1 MNSPSPDN
9 KADSAS
15 FTAPIVEVF
24 SSIQGE
30 GLRAGERHC
39 FVRLAG
45 CNRACAYCDTPL
57 GRSVPENAQI
67 EQYAT
72 RRDFE
77 KFENPLTARNVWSA
91 CMNLDLPPGFHHA
104 AAVTGGEPLLHPDF
118 LGELL
123 ALLKQ
128 NDWATLLETNGTLP
142 GELEGIIALV
152 DVVSMDVKLESATG
166 EPADFD
172 LNKNFLEIAAQTDVY
187 VKLVVVEKTTE
198 AELAAAGKI
207 VAEVN
212 PSIPLIIQPC
222 TRPDGNT
229 SAIPRNSLENFAAIC
244 RKYLDRVE
252 IIPQLHRLHRIP

>member
-1 MNSPSPDN
+1 MGKPSSN
-9 KADSAS
+9 NEAGSNASA
-15 FTAPIVEVF
+15 APIVEIF

-57 GRSVPENAQI
+57 GRSVPENARI

-77 KFENPLTARNVWSA
+77 ESKNPLTAQNVRNA

-123 ALLKQ
+123 PLLKQ
-128 NDWATLLETNGTLP
+128 NGWTTLLETNGTLP
-142 GELEGIIALV
+142 DELASIIDSV
-152 DVVSMDVKLESATG
+152 DVVSMDMKLESATE
-166 EPADFD
+166 EPAGFD
-172 LNKNFLEIAAQTDVY
+172 LHESFLEIAAQTDVY

-207 VAEVN
+207 VAGVN
-212 PSIPLIIQPC
+212 KAIPLIIQPC
-222 TRPDGNT
+222 TKPDGR
-229 SAIPRNSLENFAAIC
+229 SFAVSQDSLENFAAIC
-244 RKYLDRVE
+244 RKYLGRVE